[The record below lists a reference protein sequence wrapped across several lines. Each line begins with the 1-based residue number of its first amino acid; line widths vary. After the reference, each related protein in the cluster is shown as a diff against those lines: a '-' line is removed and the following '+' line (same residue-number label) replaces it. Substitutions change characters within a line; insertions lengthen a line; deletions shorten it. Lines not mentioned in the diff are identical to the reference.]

1 MSSTPSRWKQVPF
14 AASVL
19 VVCGL
24 MVCGAIYLVNYR
36 ERDAYIASRNFRL
49 LAVLAQQTESAI
61 DAHFHTRMAARGA
74 RHRQLPGALEVGLGR
89 PAIVLRFK
97 KGPADTKPVA
107 EILKPVFTPKL
118 EQGAYDTLA
127 LAMPD
132 GRIAFA
138 AGKRAVG
145 ARQHEPRDAAT
156 GAAGVGSKPP
166 RRRRGTPGPRR
177 SRESPSSMPSSPA
190 CRTRCSSSPAVSS

>member
-1 MSSTPSRWKQVPF
+1 M
-14 AASVL
+14 
-19 VVCGL
+19 
-24 MVCGAIYLVNYR
+24 NYR
-36 ERDAYIASRNFRL
+36 ERDTYIASRNFRL

-61 DAHFHTRMAARGA
+61 DAHFHTRIAAA
-74 RHRQLPGALEVGLGR
+74 DHALPLPGALEVGPGPGDRHALQER
-89 PAIVLRFK
+89 PT
-97 KGPADTKPVA
+97 DTKPVA

-138 AGKRAVG
+138 AGKRRVG

-156 GAAGVGSKPP
+156 RAAGAG
-166 RRRRGTPGPRR
+166 
-177 SRESPSSMPSSPA
+177 
-190 CRTRCSSSPAVSS
+190 